1 MVNTLRGD
9 VHMNES
15 SKRRWSAV
23 NPALCESK
31 LHLNPIAPCE
41 ILPKG
46 APGLLEINQQLYAVS
61 ILGFLPAEGEPCL
74 EGFRLT
80 KGNGEAHDLCRIDGR
95 LECTCGDWL
104 FRRAAQCAPALMD
117 CKHIKAVKEC
127 LAFPLFDIGN
137 HQSEQAVTEGQP

>member
-1 MVNTLRGD
+1 MQ
-9 VHMNES
+9 E

-23 NPALCESK
+23 KPCQCDSK

-61 ILGFLPAEGEPCL
+61 IFGFLPAQGEPCL

-95 LECTCGDWL
+95 LECTCGDWVW
-104 FRRAAQCAPALMD
+104 RRAAQAERALQD

-127 LAFPLFDIGN
+127 LAFPLADIGN
-137 HQSEQAVTEGQP
+137 HQPEPAGTGHAAPLEDL